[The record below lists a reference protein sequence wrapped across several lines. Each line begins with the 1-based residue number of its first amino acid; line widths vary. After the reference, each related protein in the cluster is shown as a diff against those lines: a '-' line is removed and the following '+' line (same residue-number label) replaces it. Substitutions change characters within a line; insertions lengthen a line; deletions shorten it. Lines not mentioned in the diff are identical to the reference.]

1 MKILFSDLD
10 NTLLTEDKRISD
22 NDLNSIHRMMKEGH
36 QFVITTGR
44 PLNSV
49 MELAEQYDLIAP
61 GFLVS
66 CFNGSLIYDCYN
78 QKTIQQNTV
87 PFEYAKY
94 IFEQASKEGLHVHT
108 YSETNIIADHQTEEL
123 DYYLARIHMPPI
135 IDHDFAKHLNH
146 EPWKLIV
153 MSFESRQRLIR
164 FQKDH
169 ARWQEG
175 KLTHTY
181 SCDFMLEYSTLGS
194 SKGSSV
200 LALADYFNVPIEDT
214 IAVGDE
220 ENDLSMIEAA
230 GIGVAMVN
238 ASDDIKAHANYIT
251 EHDYNNS
258 PITELVN
265 KFVLI

>member
-22 NDLNSIHRMMKEGH
+22 KDLSSIRRMMKEGH
-36 QFVITTGR
+36 RFVIATGR

-49 MELAEQYDLIAP
+49 LELAEKYDLIAP
-61 GFLVS
+61 GFFVS
-66 CFNGSLIYDCYN
+66 CFNGSLIYDCYHK
-78 QKTIQQNTV
+78 KTIQQTTV

-94 IFEQASKEGLHVHT
+94 IFAQAAAEGLHVHT
-108 YSETNIIADHQTEEL
+108 YSETNIIAHHQTDEL

-135 IDHDFAKHLNH
+135 IDPDFVRHLNH

-153 MSFESRQRLIR
+153 MSFESRQRLIQ

-169 ARWQEG
+169 AAWQEG

-181 SCDFMLEYSTLGS
+181 SCDFMLEYSALNS

-200 LALADYFNVPIEDT
+200 IAMCDYFGIPIEDA

-230 GIGVAMVN
+230 GLGVAMIN
-238 ASDDIKAHANYIT
+238 ASDEIKSHADYVT
-251 EHDYNNS
+251 EHDYNNNAIS
-258 PITELVN
+258 ELIE